1 MNEQFE
7 LWLQKY
13 RDGALSGDELAQLQA
28 ALLADAARAERFA
41 EVTRADALLESL
53 LSQDAAARHM
63 AALVQ
68 QIEQDTAPATWL
80 AAAAP
85 VPQLELL
92 EPGGR
97 RPAARRRTRATSR
110 LGWAAAVAALL
121 VLGGV
126 GLWLAAMLA
135 GNPSPWDN
143 VSHAVVA
150 GQVLVNGSAAERL
163 RDGTALVVGPSA
175 PAVIR
180 LADGSEAQ
188 FRSST
193 RAVLH
198 GRRDAVRQVVELL
211 EGGGTFRVT
220 KGDGRFRVETGVGSV
235 TALGTEFTVELVPD
249 QPLPGAARNRRDDA
263 LQVSVASGIVEVEYG
278 RHTLLMAGGEEALF
292 RDDREPTPP
301 RQMTQRFVSLDLPG
315 RRLHTLAGTEVPVP
329 SEHRV
334 APECA
339 VRIDGQPATPDQ
351 LRPAMRVRMTF
362 SLGGTV
368 VAVEAL
374 GPTVRGVVRSVD
386 ARSGRITLVGKPRED
401 SSPGDRQF
409 AAAAAVLQGIEPGQR
424 VTLILSA
431 DESKVIRIQPDV
443 RGEEGTPSP

>member
-1 MNEQFE
+1 MDGRFD

-13 RDGALSGDELAQLQA
+13 RDGALSDDELAQLQA
-28 ALLADAARAERFA
+28 ALLAERALAERFA
-41 EVTRADALLESL
+41 QVTRTDALLESL
-53 LSQDAAARHM
+53 LSQDAAARHV

-68 QIEQDTAPATWL
+68 QIEQM
-80 AAAAP
+80 
-85 VPQLELL
+85 

-97 RPAARRRTRATSR
+97 LPAARRRTRAASR
-110 LGWAAAVAALL
+110 LGWAAAAAALL
-121 VLGGV
+121 VLGGLGV
-126 GLWLAAMLA
+126 WWAAMSV
-135 GNPSPWDN
+135 GNPSPADN

-188 FRSST
+188 LQSST

-211 EGGGTFRVT
+211 KGGGTFRVT
-220 KGDGRFRVETGVGSV
+220 QGAGRFRVETGVGSV
-235 TALGTEFTVELVPD
+235 TALGTEFSVELLPD
-249 QPLPGAARNRRDDA
+249 QPPPGAPRNRRDDA

-278 RHTLLMAGGEEALF
+278 RHMLLMAGGEEALF
-292 RDDREPTPP
+292 RDDREPAPP

-329 SEHRV
+329 AEHRV
-334 APECA
+334 APQCA
-339 VRIDGQPATPDQ
+339 VRIDGQPAAPEQ
-351 LRPAMRVRMTF
+351 LRPGMRVRMTF

-374 GPTVRGVVRSVD
+374 GPTVRGVVRGVD
-386 ARSGRITLVGKPRED
+386 VRSGRITLVGKPRED
-401 SSPGDRQF
+401 SSPGDREF
-409 AAAAAVLQGIEPGQR
+409 AAAAAVLRGIEPGQR

-431 DESKVIRIQPDV
+431 DESQVIGIQPEV
-443 RGEEGTPSP
+443 RGEAGTSSR